1 MKKRNGMPAGF
12 SEAFDRIKQQNS
24 DENILLQGVAHLVA
38 LTRFDGIC
46 GCWIASENSYS
57 LLIQRYRGGFRLLLT
72 DNTHCYKTI
81 VRDMTATLSGERLMI
96 SDDGMGAPGG
106 EVKLNEAGNE
116 LRCGAYGVFRSEECL
131 LREELQHEL
140 DFALRA
146 SDDEER

>member
-1 MKKRNGMPAGF
+1 MKKRNGIPAGF
-12 SEAFDRIKQQNS
+12 SDALDRIKRQNS

-46 GCWIASENSYS
+46 GSWIASENSYS
-57 LLIQRYRGGFRLLLT
+57 LLIQRYGGGFRLLLT

-81 VRDMTATLSGERLMI
+81 VCDMTA
-96 SDDGMGAPGG
+96 
-106 EVKLNEAGNE
+106 KLNEAGNE
-116 LRCGAYGVFRSEECL
+116 LHCGAYGVFRSEECL